1 MENFFDRLPAI
12 PLVVNDPYF
21 SIWAPADLPTQV
33 NTCHWSGARKPIC
46 GYLTVDGKRFQFL
59 GKDGTKAARVTSVRV
74 MPTRTLFSMQAEG
87 VQLDVTFWSP
97 TLPDDLD
104 KLSTP
109 ITFVDYALFST
120 DGGEHEV
127 TVELAV
133 SDMLCFD
140 GEQHP
145 ALVTSEFSDNGLNI
159 CSIGQKQQKILCH
172 SADRITIDWG
182 YLYVA
187 SAQQVFHKGE
197 NTVCRWDTTAQ
208 REPKS
213 SYILLGYD
221 DIASIYYFGVLCQAW
236 YTRNGSSLLN
246 ALKEFNRDHDDLLGA
261 CIKWDQRVLCDAEAS
276 GGDDYRLIVSAAW
289 RQTFAAHKLI
299 VTPDGTPALLSK
311 ENDSCG
317 CIGTVD
323 VSYPSAPIFLKYCPD
338 LVNAMCAP
346 VLRFASMPVWE
357 YDFAPHDVGRYPYVA
372 GQMYALRDMPVSGD
386 VIPLIFQYPAGSDL
400 YDPNMQMPLEECGN
414 MIIMMEAA
422 ISFGAKSTLTEKYL
436 PLLSKWA
443 DYLCR
448 YGEDPNDQLCTDD
461 FAGHLAHNAN
471 LSAKSM
477 IAVACYARILSRFHR
492 QDEAA
497 QWQEKAGAMAK
508 HWLESVTAPDGTSLT
523 LDGKGWSLKYNLVWD
538 RILDLGL
545 LPEGFYR
552 EELAC
557 YQKRLNRFGAP
568 LDNRADYTK
577 SDWLC
582 WIAAMAEKEQRSV
595 FLAPVAKFLRTSNSR
610 VPFSDWYDSLSGD
623 YVSFIARSVQGG
635 VFMPTLV
642 PTPPL
647 PQQEEVKQCE
657 LAALVR
663 V

>member
-1 MENFFDRLPAI
+1 MDTSFDRLPAI

-46 GYLTVDGKRFQFL
+46 GYLTVAGKRFQFL
-59 GKDGTKAARVTSVRV
+59 GKDGTKAAKVTSVRV
-74 MPTRTLFSMQAEG
+74 MPTRTLFSVQAES
-87 VQLDVTFWSP
+87 VQLDVAFWSP

-109 ITFVDYALFST
+109 ITFVDYALSST
-120 DGGEHEV
+120 DGKEHDV

-145 ALVTSEFSDNGLNI
+145 ALVINEFSDDGLNI
-159 CSIGQKQQKILCH
+159 CSVGQKQQKILCH

-187 SAQQVFHKGE
+187 STQQVFHKGE
-197 NTVCRWDTTAQ
+197 NTVCRWSTAAQ
-208 REPKS
+208 QKPKS

-221 DIASIYYFGVLCQAW
+221 DIASIYYFGVPCQAW
-236 YTRNGSSLLN
+236 FTRNGGTLLS
-246 ALKEFNRDHDDLLGA
+246 ALKEFSREHDSLWDA
-261 CIKWDQRVLCDAEAS
+261 CVKLDQRILRDAGSS
-276 GGDDYRLIVSAAW
+276 GGPDYQFIVSAAW

-299 VTPDGTPALLSK
+299 RTPDGSPVLLSK

-317 CIGTVD
+317 CIGTAD
-323 VSYPSAPIFLKYCPD
+323 VSYPSVPIFLKYCPD

-346 VLRFASMPVWE
+346 IFRFASMPVWD

-372 GQMYALRDMPVSGD
+372 GQMYALRNMPVSGE

-422 ISFGAKSTLTEKYL
+422 ISFGAESSLTERYL

-448 YGEDPNDQLCTDD
+448 YGVDPKDQLCTDD

-471 LSAKSM
+471 LSAKAM
-477 IAVACYARILSRFHR
+477 IAISLFRVTYSRIV
-492 QDEAA
+492 
-497 QWQEKAGAMAK
+497 
-508 HWLESVTAPDGTSLT
+508 WL
-523 LDGKGWSLKYNLVWD
+523 N
-538 RILDLGL
+538 
-545 LPEGFYR
+545 
-552 EELAC
+552 
-557 YQKRLNRFGAP
+557 
-568 LDNRADYTK
+568 
-577 SDWLC
+577 
-582 WIAAMAEKEQRSV
+582 M
-595 FLAPVAKFLRTSNSR
+595 
-610 VPFSDWYDSLSGD
+610 LSG
-623 YVSFIARSVQGG
+623 
-635 VFMPTLV
+635 
-642 PTPPL
+642 
-647 PQQEEVKQCE
+647 
-657 LAALVR
+657 
-663 V
+663 

>member
-1 MENFFDRLPAI
+1 MENSFDRLPAI
-12 PLVVNDPYF
+12 PLVANDPYF
-21 SIWAPADLPTQV
+21 SIWIPADLPTQS

-46 GYLTVDGKRFQFL
+46 GYISVDGKRFQFL
-59 GKDGTKAARVTSVRV
+59 GKNGTKAANVTGVRV
-74 MPTRTLFSMQAEG
+74 LPTRTLFSIQAEG
-87 VQLDVTFWSP
+87 VRLDVTFWSP

-109 ITFVDYALFST
+109 ITFVDYALTST
-120 DGGEHEV
+120 DGKEHDV
-127 TVELAV
+127 VVELTV

-145 ALVTSEFSDNGLNI
+145 ALVTNEFSDNGLNI

-187 SAQQVFHKGE
+187 SPQEVFHKGE
-197 NTVCRWDTTAQ
+197 DTFCRWDATADKAV
-208 REPKS
+208 KS

-236 YTRNGSSLLN
+236 FTRKGASLLD
-246 ALKEFNRDHDDLLGA
+246 ALKEFAKEHDVLLDA
-261 CIKWDQRVLCDAEAS
+261 CVKLDERVLRDAEAS
-276 GGDDYRLIVSAAW
+276 GGTDYQLIVSAAW

-299 VTPDGTPALLSK
+299 VTPDGAPALLSK

-323 VSYPSAPIFLKYCPD
+323 VSYPSAPIFLKYCPE

-346 VLRFASMPVWE
+346 VLHFASLPVWD
-357 YDFAPHDVGRYPYVA
+357 YDFAPHDVGRYPYAA
-372 GQMYALRDMPVSGD
+372 GQMYALKNIPVSGD

-400 YDPNMQMPLEECGN
+400 YDPSMQMPLEECGN
-414 MIIMMEAA
+414 MIIMLEAA
-422 ISFGAKSTLTEKYL
+422 MTYGAETSLARKYL

-443 DYLCR
+443 DYLHR
-448 YGEDPNDQLCTDD
+448 YGEDPEDQLCTDD

-471 LSAKSM
+471 LSAKAM
-477 IAVACYARILSRFHR
+477 IAVSCYSRILSRFHR
-492 QDEAA
+492 QGEAA
-497 QWQEKAGAMAK
+497 QWQENASAMAK
-508 HWLESVTAPDGTSLT
+508 RWLESVTAPDGTSLT

-538 RILDLGL
+538 RILKLGL
-545 LPEGFYR
+545 LPEKFYR
-552 EELAC
+552 NELAC
-557 YQKRLNRFGAP
+557 YEKRLNIFGAP

-582 WIAAMAEKEQRSV
+582 WIAAMAEPDQRPA
-595 FLAPVAKFLRTSNSR
+595 FLTPVAEFLRTSNSR

-642 PTPPL
+642 
-647 PQQEEVKQCE
+647 
-657 LAALVR
+657 
-663 V
+663 

>member
-1 MENFFDRLPAI
+1 MQNFFDRLPAI

-21 SIWAPADLPTQV
+21 SIWVSADLPTQA

-46 GYLTVDGKRFQFL
+46 GYLSVDGIRFQFL
-59 GKDGTKAARVTSVRV
+59 GKDGTRAAKVTSVRV
-74 MPTRTLFSMQAEG
+74 MPTRTLFSVQAEG
-87 VQLDVTFWSP
+87 IQLDVTFWSP
-97 TLPDDLD
+97 TLPNDLD

-109 ITFVDYALFST
+109 ITFVDYVLSSI
-120 DGGEHEV
+120 DGKEHDV

-145 ALVTSEFSDNGLNI
+145 ALVTNEFSDNGLNI

-187 SAQQVFHKGE
+187 SAQQVSHKGE
-197 NTVCRWDTTAQ
+197 STVCRWNATAT
-208 REPKS
+208 RDSKS

-236 YTRNGSSLLN
+236 YTRNGGSLLN
-246 ALKEFNRDHDDLLGA
+246 ALKEFSREHDALLDA
-261 CIKWDQRVLCDAEAS
+261 CIKLDQRVLSDAEVS
-276 GGDDYRLIVSAAW
+276 GGADYQLIVSAAW

-323 VSYPSAPIFLKYCPD
+323 VSYPSAPIFLKYRPD
-338 LVNAMCAP
+338 LINAMCAP
-346 VLRFASMPVWE
+346 ILRFASMPVWD

-372 GQMYALRDMPVSGD
+372 GQMYALRNMPVSGD

-422 ISFGAKSTLTEKYL
+422 MSFGAESSLAKKYL

-443 DYLCR
+443 DYLWR
-448 YGEDPNDQLCTDD
+448 NGEDPKDQLCTDD

-477 IAVACYARILSRFHR
+477 IAIACYARILHRFQR
-492 QDEAA
+492 QDEAV
-497 QWQEKAGAMAK
+497 QWQEKASAMTK
-508 HWLESVTAPDGTSLT
+508 RWLENVTAPDGTALT

-538 RILDLGL
+538 RVLNLGL
-545 LPEGFYR
+545 LPENFYR
-552 EELAC
+552 EELAS
-557 YQKRLNRFGAP
+557 YKKRLNIFGAP

-582 WIAAMAEKEQRSV
+582 WIAAMAEKEQRPV

-635 VFMPTLV
+635 VFMPTL
-642 PTPPL
+642 T
-647 PQQEEVKQCE
+647 
-657 LAALVR
+657 
-663 V
+663 